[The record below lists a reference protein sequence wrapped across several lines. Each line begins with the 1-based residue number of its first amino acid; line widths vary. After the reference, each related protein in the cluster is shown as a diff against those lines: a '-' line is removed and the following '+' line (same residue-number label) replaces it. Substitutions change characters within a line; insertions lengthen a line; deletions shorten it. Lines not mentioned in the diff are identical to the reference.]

1 MLFANG
7 NLWLSSQICVLYID
21 PNFYSS
27 FSFGGAS
34 FIFLDVCKCLG
45 FLLKFC
51 KYFKGLSKGKI
62 CTDVITDKTFKM
74 IESDTCM
81 VILC

>member
-1 MLFANG
+1 MLFANV
-7 NLWLSSQICVLYID
+7 LKCMAFQSSMSYIE
-21 PNFYSS
+21 PNYYSS
-27 FSFGGAS
+27 FSFGGVS

-51 KYFKGLSKGKI
+51 KYFKGLSKGNI
-62 CTDVITDKTFKM
+62 CTDVITDKTIKM
-74 IESDTCM
+74 IESDTCI